1 MNKRFQIKM
10 DPYWRP
16 LLLLGGAT
24 SSNSFVEVGADYVAF
39 NFGFAFHYRIPRDEV
54 KAVFPRSWPF
64 WYGIGWRSNFRGVI
78 GIVGSYEDVVEVRL
92 NKRRRAWA
100 AFPMDRIG
108 VSLEDPK
115 GFIAAFTEFAE
126 PKKTPA
132 RKPAPIR
139 ATAAAAAK
147 PKPKAK
153 VKAATKVRKP
163 RVKRAAG
170 TTTRSKRAR
179 PVSS

>member
-24 SSNSFVEVGADYVAF
+24 SSNSFVEVGPDYVAF
-39 NFGFAFHYRIPRDEV
+39 NFGFAFHYRIPRDEI

-78 GIVGSYEDVVEVRL
+78 GLIGSYEDVVEVRL

-115 GFIAAFTEFAE
+115 GFVAAFPEFAE
-126 PKKTPA
+126 PKKAPS

-139 ATAAAAAK
+139 ASAAAK
-147 PKPKAK
+147 PKA
-153 VKAATKVRKP
+153 KAAKKARTP
-163 RVKRAAG
+163 REKRAAA
-170 TTTRSKRAR
+170 TTTRTKRTR
-179 PVSS
+179 RVSS